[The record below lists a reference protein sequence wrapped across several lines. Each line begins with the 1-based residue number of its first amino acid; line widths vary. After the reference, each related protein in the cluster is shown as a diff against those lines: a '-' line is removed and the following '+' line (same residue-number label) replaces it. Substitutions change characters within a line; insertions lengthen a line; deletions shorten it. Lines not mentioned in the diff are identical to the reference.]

1 MILGIDDNSYI
12 QDENLKEFY
21 DWILSL
27 KPKDVRDKG
36 ISQQA
41 LYKIKTRI
49 RKNEK
54 LNLKV
59 NIVKV
64 LTLEYQQRET
74 IIH

>member
-12 QDENLKEFY
+12 QYENLKEFY